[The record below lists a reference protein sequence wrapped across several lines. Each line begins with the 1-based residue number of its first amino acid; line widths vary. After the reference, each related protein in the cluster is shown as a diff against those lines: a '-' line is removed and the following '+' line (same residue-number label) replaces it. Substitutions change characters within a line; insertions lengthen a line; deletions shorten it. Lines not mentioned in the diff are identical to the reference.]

1 MARLSAPPITLS
13 EEQRRGLEA
22 MVRKHTSPQ
31 HKVRRAKIIL
41 RAAQGHGIR
50 RTVQQ
55 LGVSREMVQRWR
67 RKRLRPWRR
76 V

>member
-13 EEQRRGLEA
+13 EEQRRVLEA
-22 MVRKHTSPQ
+22 MVRKRTSPQ

-50 RTVQQ
+50 RTVHQ
-55 LGVSREMVQRWR
+55 
-67 RKRLRPWRR
+67 
-76 V
+76 